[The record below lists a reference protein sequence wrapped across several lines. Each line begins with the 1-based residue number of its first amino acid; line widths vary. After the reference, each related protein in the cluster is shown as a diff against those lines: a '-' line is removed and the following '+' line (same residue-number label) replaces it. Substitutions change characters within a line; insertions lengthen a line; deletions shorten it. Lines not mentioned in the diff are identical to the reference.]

1 MSTSGIFI
9 GYGSNLNL
17 RPNKGKSIIAFPT
30 DYVSVDIETTGLDS
44 AFDKILEIAAIRY
57 VNGQKAEKFSS
68 LVNPHQKICAFIT
81 QLTGITNEMVE
92 HAPEIEDVITK
103 FHDFIGDDLLLAYN
117 IASFDSNFLYDK
129 MRDYTDYE
137 LTNNFIDVLRI
148 ARKVH
153 PELEHHRQADM
164 ATFYKIDNYG
174 AHRAEFDCEVCNEI
188 FQRLKQ
194 EIPNQQEF
202 IDGFNKKR
210 LRTTDVKDVEFA
222 IDEESPLY
230 GKECVFTG
238 KLEKM
243 EREEA
248 WKKVL
253 AVGGKIADNVTK
265 KTSFLILGNNDYRKS
280 LIDGKSNKQKTAE
293 KLILKG
299 KDLQILSEDAFYS
312 LIENK

>member
-1 MSTSGIFI
+1 MTVSGIFF
-9 GYGSNLNL
+9 GYGLNSNS

-30 DYVSVDIETTGLDS
+30 EYVSVDIETTGLDS
-44 AFDKILEIAAIRY
+44 SFDKILEIAAIRY
-57 VNGQKAEKFSS
+57 ANGQKVEKFSS
-68 LVNPHQKICAFIT
+68 LVNPHQEICAFIT

-92 HAPEIEDVITK
+92 HAPEIEDVMTK
-103 FHDFIGDDLLLAYN
+103 FHDFIGNDMLLGYN

-129 MRDYTDYE
+129 MRNYTDYE
-137 LTNNFIDVLRI
+137 LTNDFIDVLRI
-148 ARKVH
+148 ARKAH
-153 PELEHHRQADM
+153 QELEHHTQADM
-164 ATFYKIDNYG
+164 ATFYKIDNHG

-194 EIPNQQEF
+194 EIPNQREF
-202 IDGFNKKR
+202 IDGFNRKR
-210 LRTTDVKDVEFA
+210 LRTTDVKDVEFL
-222 IDEESPLY
+222 INEDNPFY
-230 GKECVFTG
+230 GKEFVFTG

-265 KTSFLILGNNDYRKS
+265 KTNFLILGDNDYRKS
-280 LIDGKSNKQKTAE
+280 LADGKSNKQKAAE

-299 KDLQILSEDAFYS
+299 KDLQILSEDTFYS
-312 LIENK
+312 LIEDK

>member
-1 MSTSGIFI
+1 MNAKGIFV
-9 GYGSNLNL
+9 GYGSNVNS
-17 RPNKGKSIIAFPT
+17 RPNKGKSVIAFPT

-44 AFDKILEIAAIRY
+44 TFDKILEISAVRY
-57 VNGQKAEKFSS
+57 SNGRKTEKFSS
-68 LVNPHQKICAFIT
+68 LVNPHQEICAFIT

-92 HAPEIEDVITK
+92 CAPEIEEVITK
-103 FHDFIGDDLLLAYN
+103 FHDFIGDDILLGYN

-137 LTNNFIDVLRI
+137 FTNDFIDVLRI

-164 ATFYKIDNYG
+164 AMFYKIDNHG

-202 IDGFNKKR
+202 IDDFNKKG
-210 LRTTDVKDVEFA
+210 LRTKDIKDVELA
-222 IDEESPLY
+222 IDEENPLY

-248 WKKVL
+248 WKKVV
-253 AVGGKIADNVTK
+253 AIGGKIADNVTK
-265 KTSFLILGNNDYRKS
+265 KTNFLILGNNDYRKS
-280 LIDGKSNKQKTAE
+280 LADRKSNKQKTAE

-299 KDLQILSEDAFYS
+299 KDLQILSEDTFYS
-312 LIENK
+312 LIEEK